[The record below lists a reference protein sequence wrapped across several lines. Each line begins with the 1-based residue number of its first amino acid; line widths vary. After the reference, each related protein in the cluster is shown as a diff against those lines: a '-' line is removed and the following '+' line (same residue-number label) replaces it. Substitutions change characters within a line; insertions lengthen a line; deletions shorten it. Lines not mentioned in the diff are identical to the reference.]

1 MENGRYIRVATITDK
16 SKTSYIDKNLD
27 RGRKY
32 YYKVRAYK
40 TVNGNKIYSN
50 YCFQYNFYKKKGNAL
65 CVCTKK

>member
-27 RGRKY
+27 SGRKY
-32 YYKVRAYK
+32 YYKVRAFK
-40 TVNGNKIYSN
+40 ELNGQV
-50 YCFQYNFYKKKGNAL
+50 CFGDCSNAL